1 MNDILTKVDF
11 PTKPQTLYL
20 YKGKYKVVGDE
31 ILDGVNVIRTF
42 KCSEGYFSYT
52 SIRFGGFEYHY
63 ETLMN
68 NHKPKFFGGEWYE
81 IIDGG

>member
-20 YKGKYKVVGDE
+20 YKGRYKVVGDE

-52 SIRFGGFEYHY
+52 SIRFGGFEYHH
-63 ETLMN
+63 ETPTK
-68 NHKPKFFGGEWYE
+68 NHVPKFFGGEWYE
-81 IIDGG
+81 INEGG